1 MYGTSK
7 KSMLDNK
14 LSAAN
19 EPFNRWMVLQF
30 SGFLHTLTRVEGVIS
45 LVFTHAGKLRKKKL
59 SVNVFTHLLDS
70 LR

>member
-1 MYGTSK
+1 MYGKSK

-14 LSAAN
+14 LSN
-19 EPFNRWMVLQF
+19 PLNRWTVWQF
-30 SGFLHTLTRVEGVIS
+30 SGFLHTLTRGVIS
-45 LVFTHAGKLRKKKL
+45 LVFTHATKLEKKQL